1 MNPRDYRSGWPWLIA
16 ALIAGGLFAWAS
28 YSARR
33 PSVTVPASETAKSVI
48 AAQPATPVAVAPD
61 PAGTSDPVLIART
74 TRPAPTSHATP
85 RRVASAE
92 PSAPRGA
99 AGMVVG
105 IDPETGQLGAPTA
118 EQLRDLSRLAGE
130 SVSKTSE
137 GLTEIHLADG
147 TVIATLDGR
156 FEEHIIMSI
165 GPDGKPKYG
174 CVHGDD
180 HAHKAMKSTTPVPVL
195 EEK

>member
-1 MNPRDYRSGWPWLIA
+1 MKPRDYRGGWPWLIA
-16 ALIAGGLFAWAS
+16 ALIAGGLVAWAS

-33 PSVTVPASETAKSVI
+33 PSVTAPASETAKSI
-48 AAQPATPVAVAPD
+48 AAQPAAPVAVAPD
-61 PAGTSDPVLIART
+61 PAVTSDPVLTART
-74 TRPAPTSHATP
+74 TKRATPSHATP
-85 RRVASAE
+85 PRVASAQ
-92 PSAPRGA
+92 PSAPRGT

-118 EQLRDLSRLAGE
+118 EQLRDLSRLAE
-130 SVSKTSE
+130 KSVSKTPE